1 MITEERKPALS
12 GISETAPAEAA
23 ERETSSAP
31 TGFWSYVKASWRFLS
46 VAFGLGLLLGWIV
59 LGWLVLPV
67 KWVNTDPWDLRPEYQ
82 ERYLSL
88 VAEDYWRT
96 SDLRRAIADL
106 EGWDETALAR
116 RLASMEARE
125 QDPEKRRH
133 IAALAEALNLS
144 VARKPFWASILSQKT
159 VLLSMLLS
167 ALPMMGAIVLVL
179 SARVKRGPIEQVLEL
194 DEEELTEEEIQQLA
208 ALAGTQIE
216 DVQGEEQKTTEEK
229 KAEEAITP
237 EATEE
242 QSDVADLLSNL
253 FDDDNES
260 LERLQSLSKG
270 LEDLDVDAILKTA
283 REVLDNLCRVH
294 ALRYQAA

>member
-1 MITEERKPALS
+1 MTTERKPTLS
-12 GISETAPAEAA
+12 DISETASTNVPEEEAPA
-23 ERETSSAP
+23 TP
-31 TGFWSYVKASWRFLS
+31 TGLWARVRASWRFLS

-88 VAEDYWRT
+88 VAEEYWRT

-106 EGWDETALAR
+106 EGWDETALVR

-133 IAALAEALNLS
+133 IAALAEALKLPE
-144 VARKPFWASILSQKT
+144 ATKPFWVSLLSQKT
-159 VLLSMLLS
+159 VLFSMLLP
-167 ALPMMGAIVLVL
+167 AFPMMGAIVLVL
-179 SARVKRGPIEQVLEL
+179 SARVRREPVEQALEL
-194 DEEELTEEEIQQLA
+194 SEEELTEEELEQFA
-208 ALAGTQIE
+208 ALAGTQLDE
-216 DVQGEEQKTTEEK
+216 AQSEEQKTTEEK
-229 KAEEAITP
+229 KAEETVTP

-242 QSDVADLLSNL
+242 QGDVADLLSNL

-270 LEDLDVDAILKTA
+270 LDDLDVDAILKTA
-283 REVLDNLCRVH
+283 REMLENLCRIH